1 MDPAGEKPSRGRT
14 FGRYQGRRRY
24 QVPHSTTAAPD
35 PLSFG
40 LGALL
45 LLAVSV
51 AVLLAMV
58 LVKGFAPGSPE
69 QASSAAE
76 EATEHSRAGA
86 AAARGGPS
94 VRTSAVGSGANA
106 TSAAPGTSTT
116 PRPDPSPTEAP
127 VPAIPPTMSPPP
139 SPSPTTDSY
148 EAEADRNTFGPGLQ
162 VRSLD
167 AASGN
172 RYVANIGTASLRFN
186 AVTAVNGGDY
196 TMTVYYLG
204 TGARS
209 AWLKVND
216 GPAQVLTFG
225 RADDGAIGTLTM
237 TVGLVVGTN
246 TIELGGQ
253 PTGPRAPDLDRITIR
268 SAG

>member
-1 MDPAGEKPSRGRT
+1 MDPAG
-14 FGRYQGRRRY
+14 RYRGRRRY
-24 QVPHSTTAAPD
+24 QSPHSATAATD
-35 PLSFG
+35 PVRFG
-40 LGALL
+40 LASFL

-51 AVLLAMV
+51 GVLLAVV
-58 LVKGFAPGSPE
+58 LVRGFAPSSPE

-94 VRTSAVGSGANA
+94 VRTSTVGAGNAA

-139 SPSPTTDSY
+139 SPSPITDSY
-148 EAEADRNTFGPGLQ
+148 EAEADGNTFGPGLQ

-167 AASGN
+167 AASGH

-186 AVTAVNGGDY
+186 GVTAVNGGDY

-216 GPAQVLTFG
+216 GPAQAVTFG
-225 RADDGAIGTLTM
+225 PAADGTIGTLSM

-246 TIELGGQ
+246 TIELSGQ

-268 SAG
+268 SSG